1 MSIIILHLSDIHAG
15 TGELVDVDVKDYLP
29 LSERERNLERLGD
42 YIAALPKKP
51 DYVVVS
57 GDMTLRGDPAGL
69 LSVREWLITGIE
81 GGLLP
86 SEDRIIVT
94 PGNHDPTWGIPD
106 GNDRDQK
113 RYANFFEMFGST
125 FPHAYIPG
133 WDPKL
138 DETHPSLRSTKKQ
151 IGGLET
157 KVRFGKI
164 EVTSNHPFLL
174 DLRNDVLIFA
184 FNSSLACGVYTN
196 PKYFEPLNTFLMEL
210 ERTNSTKRVT
220 DLILVLRDSTLVDA
234 GLVGKD
240 QLNYFR
246 RLMGRMRKE
255 LSDRWDKLTKIAI
268 LHHHISHL
276 WNQQLELKQFEALVD
291 AAQLKRYLIEN
302 NFNFVL
308 HGHKHTNNVSLDGSL
323 IPVSDKKNRNPLC
336 VVSGG
341 TIGGM
346 PRLSDSQ
353 TFKLIELVGDTGPRF
368 EAVITEIP
376 LRDTGSPSDII
387 AQESRIYR
395 VPFAAKLPEC
405 DSDPELKEPT
415 KRRPKRNRI

>member
-1 MSIIILHLSDIHAG
+1 
-15 TGELVDVDVKDYLP
+15 
-29 LSERERNLERLGD
+29 
-42 YIAALPKKP
+42 
-51 DYVVVS
+51 
-57 GDMTLRGDPAGL
+57 
-69 LSVREWLITGIE
+69 
-81 GGLLP
+81 
-86 SEDRIIVT
+86 
-94 PGNHDPTWGIPD
+94 
-106 GNDRDQK
+106 
-113 RYANFFEMFGST
+113 
-125 FPHAYIPG
+125 
-133 WDPKL
+133 
-138 DETHPSLRSTKKQ
+138 
-151 IGGLET
+151 
-157 KVRFGKI
+157 
-164 EVTSNHPFLL
+164 
-174 DLRNDVLIFA
+174 
-184 FNSSLACGVYTN
+184 
-196 PKYFEPLNTFLMEL
+196 MEL

-353 TFKLIELVGDTGPRF
+353 TFKLVELVGDTGPRF

-395 VPFAAKLPEC
+395 LPFAAKLPEC